1 MVYAHSYLMLSIVN
15 ELKELYINLLLWSTL
30 TLFIAWQT
38 FMCLC
43 RLFLGSIFN
52 SLIVPKHHREHVVSL
67 TTRCSPATIA
77 FSVPM
82 NFLAPTVEIKFK
94 TVDLK
99 VLNSCC
105 ASDSMLF
112 LLDADHFSFYFSR
125 LLLVLEVLHL
135 VINTKADY

>member
-1 MVYAHSYLMLSIVN
+1 
-15 ELKELYINLLLWSTL
+15 
-30 TLFIAWQT
+30 
-38 FMCLC
+38 MCLC

-67 TTRCSPATIA
+67 TMRCSPATIA

-94 TVDLK
+94 TIYLK
-99 VLNSCC
+99 DLNSFC
-105 ASDSMLF
+105 ASDSMFF
-112 LLDADHFSFYFSR
+112 LLDADNFSFYFSR